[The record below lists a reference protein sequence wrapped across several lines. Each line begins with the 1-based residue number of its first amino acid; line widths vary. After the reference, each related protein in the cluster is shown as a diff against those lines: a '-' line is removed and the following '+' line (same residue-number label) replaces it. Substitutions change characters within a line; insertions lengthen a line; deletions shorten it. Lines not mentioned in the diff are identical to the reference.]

1 MHELKRIPSERVSRL
16 YNLTK
21 NPVNLVEKLKSE
33 GRRAYYSINGVNV
46 VEYPDGSIFK
56 VELINN
62 NPVEVA
68 PYEP

>member
-1 MHELKRIPSERVSRL
+1 MNEFRRIPSERVLRL

-21 NPVNLVEKLKSE
+21 KPVNIVEKLKSE
-33 GRRAYYSINGVNV
+33 GHKAYYSIDGVNV
-46 VEYPDGSIFK
+46 VEYPDGSVFR